1 MKPQRRQWRR
11 RMDGS
16 LVSSAK
22 KSVTLGV
29 LVCVHMCISE
39 QIDSKIRNALLRIA
53 SGEPITKK
61 GSRRSTN
68 VRSTLSKPENYN
80 DVAYY
85 DNAYIDPLFVVKG
98 AQAMVSRGNNGLRSC
113 LVQLMDWIICNPAP
127 EYVETGHLRNH
138 SDAYSFGVVLYEII
152 MGRRTIKRMKI
163 LAE

>member
-22 KSVTLGV
+22 KSVTLGE
-29 LVCVHMCISE
+29 LVRVHMCISE

-68 VRSTLSKPENYN
+68 VRSTLSKPENFN

-98 AQAMVSRGNNGLRSC
+98 AQAMVSRGNNGLKSC

-127 EYVETGHLRNH
+127 GYVETGHLRNH